1 MRFEAVDSAEKL
13 VMVVFSLNWSEQ
25 PKRINA
31 RFLGTFNSTSVHDSK
46 KELLVTDR
54 ATLQHPLFPRKQS
67 EVQTATAS
75 AIHHHARFV
84 RVNAVSVH

>member
-1 MRFEAVDSAEKL
+1 LEAVDSAEKL

-25 PKRINA
+25 PERINA

-54 ATLQHPLFPRKQS
+54 ATLQRPLSPRNQNDVRS
-67 EVQTATAS
+67 ATAL
-75 AIHHHARFV
+75 ANHHNARFV
-84 RVNAVSVH
+84 RVNVVCVH